1 MRISDWS
8 SDVCSSDLGYGI
20 PWAYSDQINLGLE
33 AGLFNN
39 RLRGSVDLY
48 YKEDK
53 NQLLGIPSSA
63 QFGYKQSYESG
74 MDVRNTWLDLI
85 LSGVI
90 LIQQGRLSWTAAL
103 HMNLI
108 QNEDRKSTRLTS
120 SH

>member
-39 RLRGSVDLY
+39 RLRGSVDVY

-53 NQLLGIPSSA
+53 NQLLGIPSFG
-63 QFGYKQSYESG
+63 QFGYKQAYESG
-74 MDVRNTWLDLI
+74 MDVGNMGFDLI
-85 LSGVI
+85 LSVDI
-90 LIQQGRLSWTAAL
+90 LVQQDGLSWTAAL
-103 HMNLI
+103 NI
-108 QNEDRKSTRLTS
+108 NRNQNELTALPGG
-120 SH
+120 